1 MGKLPENFTNAARVK
16 FVPEALIVGGPSM
29 SEGRSIEQQIADAPL
44 RALTALTMDWGTYK
58 TSVLDQF
65 RFIALAQDRLEARQV
80 AQGAIL
86 EQIAQAMTKGVDVI
100 IDYDEIEKRIAANM
114 PDYKV
119 IAVTHE
125 GDKE

>member
-1 MGKLPENFTNAARVK
+1 MGKLPENFSNAARLK

-29 SEGRSIEQQIADAPL
+29 SEGRSIEQQIADAPI
-44 RALTALTMDWGTYK
+44 RALSALTMDWGTYK

-65 RFIALAQDRLEARQV
+65 RFIALAQDRMEARQV
-80 AQGAIL
+80 AQQAIL
-86 EQIAQAMTKGVDVI
+86 EQIAKAVTGGVGVV

-119 IAVTHE
+119 IAITHE
-125 GDKE
+125 GDNE